1 MRLLKVVSIL
11 FFLPAFVFSQQGYLS
26 TSSALQ
32 KYGGKL
38 SNRSFVAIPEVRE
51 RPLIWIDSI
60 PEKGV
65 SDIVSDKAYTLQ
77 ANPGEY
83 FVFQLGVWALRSTAS
98 DIKIEFSSLVSKER
112 KSISQ
117 SKMTCFNTG
126 GIDFTG
132 ESFTKAVNVPQGQVQ
147 SLWLGVD
154 LQGVEKGSYS
164 GKISVI
170 AKGSRQ
176 IIPVMLKVEGEVIPN
191 HGYDEGKRLSR
202 LNWLNNHTL
211 GVNEEITKGYTPVEV
226 QGNTVRI
233 LGRSLTV
240 GKDGLPKLIESYFS
254 PSNQSLVK
262 QGEPI
267 VSKSFRFVVEK
278 QNGEKI
284 YLKPGKLLLS
294 RRSDSRAEWSVS
306 STSQELDVVCKAQ
319 MEYDGFVDYRLKVKA
334 KVPLQIKDIRLEVP
348 VKGEK
353 SKYMMGLGHEGGLRK
368 PNWKW
373 QWDVSKNQDIL
384 WIGGVNGGMRIKL
397 KAENYVGGICDVFY
411 EFGKLNLPP
420 SWGNDNKG
428 GVHVNDAPQ
437 GDVLVNAF
445 SGSRSMTK
453 GQELNY
459 DFELLITPLKVIDR
473 EIKYNDRFFQDL
485 PNCPE
490 LPDPGYNSTNA
501 ELKIGLAK
509 KAGANILTIHHDVD
523 ILPFINYP
531 CMDENIGNIKSLV
544 VNAAKQGLNTRLY
557 YSTRFM
563 TVHQPEFWA
572 FNSLNNEIVSAG
584 PAEEYLLNV
593 DKLNK
598 GDYMS
603 RFIELPEHRKWL
615 LKYMRGRKYI
625 AANCETMEEGRFAGV
640 NDISVVTPSGTRLDN
655 FYIGYFDWMVRNLG
669 VDGFFLDETT
679 LSRGTLRRARKILDG
694 YRSNARL
701 DLHSLNHFS
710 KKWGMTSCLNL
721 YMDLLPYLDFTW
733 IGEAR
738 NYDRESDHYLIE
750 ISGIPFGLPGQM
762 LAGGGNP
769 WRGMVYGMTKR
780 SDWIPIRV
788 HLPSGMW
795 KFWDEHSF
803 SKKIMTGYWE
813 KDCPMK
819 STDELIKATVYKGG
833 NEVVIAIANW
843 SDTDRVASLQ
853 IDWEGLGLDA
863 SKVQITIP
871 EITDFQS
878 HQTLTSLNT
887 LKVPGGKGYVL
898 VLK

>member
-1 MRLLKVVSIL
+1 MRLLKIVSIL
-11 FFLPAFVFSQQGYLS
+11 FFLPAFVFSQEGYLS
-26 TSSALQ
+26 TSSALH

-38 SNRSFVAIPEVRE
+38 SNRSFVAFPEVRE

-65 SDIVSDKAYTLQ
+65 NDIISDKAYTLQ

-83 FVFQLGVWALRSTAS
+83 FVFQLGVWALRSNAS
-98 DIKIEFSSLVSKER
+98 DIKVEFSPLVSKER

-132 ESFTKAVNVPQGQVQ
+132 KPFTKTVSVPQGQVQ
-147 SLWLGVD
+147 SLWLGMD

-164 GKISVI
+164 GKISVVS
-170 AKGSRQ
+170 KGSRQ
-176 IIPVMLKVEGEVIPN
+176 TLPVVLKVEGDVIPN

-202 LNWLNNHTL
+202 LNWLNNYTL

-226 QGNTVRI
+226 HGNTVRI
-233 LGRSLTV
+233 LGRSLRV
-240 GKDGLPKLIESYFS
+240 GRDGFPELIESYFS
-254 PSNQSLVK
+254 PSNQSLEK

-267 VSKSFRFVVEK
+267 VNKSFRFVVEK
-278 QNGEKI
+278 ENGGKI
-284 YLKPGKLLLS
+284 YLKPGNLLIS
-294 RRSDSRAEWSVS
+294 KRSDSRAQWSVS
-306 STSQELDVVCKAQ
+306 STSPELDLECKAQ

-348 VKGEK
+348 VTAGK
-353 SKYMMGLGHEGGLRK
+353 SAYMMGLGHEGGLRK
-368 PNWKW
+368 PDWKW

-397 KAENYVGGICDVFY
+397 KAENYVAGICDVFY
-411 EFGKLNLPP
+411 EFQKLNLPP

-428 GVHVNDAPQ
+428 GVHVNDTPD
-437 GDVLVNAF
+437 GDVLINAF
-445 SGSRSMTK
+445 SGSRSMVK

-473 EIKYNDRFFQDL
+473 EIKYNDRFFHDL

-501 ELKIGLAK
+501 ELKIELAK
-509 KAGANILTIHHDVD
+509 KVGANILTIHHDVD

-531 CMDENIGNIKSLV
+531 CMDENIGDIKSLV
-544 VNAAKQGLNTRLY
+544 GNAAKQGLKTRLY

-572 FNSLNNEIVSAG
+572 FNSLDNEIVSAG
-584 PAEEYLLNV
+584 PGHE
-593 DKLNK
+593 
-598 GDYMS
+598 YMS
-603 RFIELPEHRKWL
+603 NVKEARGYFSIFKELDDHRNWL
-615 LKYMRGRKYI
+615 LKYMRNRKYI
-625 AANCETMEEGRFAGV
+625 PANCETMEEGKFAGV
-640 NDISVVTPSGTRLDN
+640 SDISVVTPPGTRLDN
-655 FYIGYFDWMVRNLG
+655 FYVGYFDWMVRNLG

-679 LSRGTLRRARKILDG
+679 LSRTTLRRARKILDQ
-694 YRSNARL
+694 YRPDGKL
-701 DLHSLNHFS
+701 DLHSLNHFN
-710 KKWGMTSCLNL
+710 KGWGMTSCLNL

-733 IGEAR
+733 IGEGR
-738 NYDRESDHYLIE
+738 NYDREPDHYLIE
-750 ISGIPFGLPGQM
+750 ISGIPFGVPGQM

-780 SDWIPIRV
+780 ADWIPVGV
-788 HLPSGMW
+788 HSPSGMW

-803 SKKIMTGYWE
+803 SKKLMMGYWE
-813 KDCPMK
+813 KDSPVQCND
-819 STDELIKATVYKGG
+819 SLVKATVYTG
-833 NEVVIAIANW
+833 NGEAVIAIGNW
-843 SDTDRVASLQ
+843 SNKKREVSLK
-853 IDWEGLGLDA
+853 IDWKKLGLNP
-863 SKVQITIP
+863 SNIKVSMP
-871 EITDFQS
+871 EIEDFQWS
-878 HQTLTSLNT
+878 QSNVSLDK
-887 LKVPGGKGYVL
+887 LVVPGGKGCIV
-898 VLK
+898 VVK